1 MKKILLSLAL
11 VAAVTVACDDENYVI
26 PVPVETV
33 TINEGPIISLTSAL
47 DVEFPQLTV
56 TVTPDSS
63 TNKEMYWMSSNPDI
77 ISIDP
82 KTGVM
87 TRTDS
92 VIVNVI
98 DVTITARSVNEKDGT
113 VILRLGEGE
122 FVESVA
128 IDQGDGMIDVS
139 NAADAQMPTLTATVA
154 PETVLDKSVTWSSSD
169 PELLAIDPTTGAIT
183 RGSKVLTNPEIVTI
197 TVTTT
202 NNEKDEI
209 QIKVGEGELPETFSF
224 EGEDMTG
231 NVSVSAGITDIQ
243 LSWAQFQ
250 EWSGIG
256 QLWWRLENIDPIGK
270 TFKLTFNSTIDNKEC
285 EFVGRFTTA
294 QDFGSFDVKLNGKTV
309 GTNIDCRG
317 VLHAVDFAL
326 ENCTLQRGENTFE
339 VTCTGASNVANI
351 TLFGLDKLTF
361 DVVLE

>member
-11 VAAVTVACDDENYVI
+11 VAAVTVACDDDENYVI

-224 EGEDMTG
+224 EGEDVMS
-231 NVSVSAGITDIQ
+231 NISVTKGTYDFQA
-243 LSWAQFQ
+243 SWPAFQ
-250 EWSGIG
+250 EWSGSG
-256 QLWWRLENIDPIGK
+256 QLWWTLETSACIGEK
-270 TFKLTFNSTIDNKEC
+270 FTLTFNSTINNKEC
-285 EFVGRFTTA
+285 KLVGRFTTA
-294 QDFGSFDVKLNGKTV
+294 QDFGKFDIKINGKTV
-309 GTNIDCRG
+309 GTNIDCIG
-317 VLHAVDFAL
+317 DLHAVDFTL
-326 ENCTLQRGENTFE
+326 DNCTLQRGDNTFE
-339 VTCTGASNVANI
+339 VTCVGTSKLDK
-351 TLFGLDKLTF
+351 TMFGLDKLTF